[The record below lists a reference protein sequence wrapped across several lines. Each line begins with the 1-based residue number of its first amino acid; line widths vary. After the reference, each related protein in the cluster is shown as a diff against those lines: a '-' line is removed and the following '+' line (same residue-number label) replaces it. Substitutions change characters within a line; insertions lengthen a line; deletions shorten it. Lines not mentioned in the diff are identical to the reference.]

1 LEHIQFSLGH
11 VSVQTTEHYWGRKRW
26 LRDAVNDPIG
36 IEPERIQP

>member
-1 LEHIQFSLGH
+1 L
-11 VSVQTTEHYWGRKRW
+11 GRKHR